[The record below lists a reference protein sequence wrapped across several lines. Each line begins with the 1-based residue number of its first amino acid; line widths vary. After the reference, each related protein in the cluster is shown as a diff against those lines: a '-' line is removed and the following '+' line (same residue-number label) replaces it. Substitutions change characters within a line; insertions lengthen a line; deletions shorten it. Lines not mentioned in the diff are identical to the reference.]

1 MGFRPGRSAH
11 DAVFQALDYLNQG
24 YTWVVDLDIEKFFG
38 FRPGRSAHDA
48 VFQALDYLNQGYTW
62 VVDLDIEKFF
72 DMVSH
77 DKLIS
82 IIREQVSDK
91 TTLHLLRSFLKAGV
105 MEEGNVSRTVIGT
118 PQGGCI
124 SPLLANIYLDKFDKE
139 LESRGLKFCRSA
151 DDVIIFTKSERIGT
165 PQGGCISPLLAN
177 IYLDKFDKELESR
190 GLKFCRSADDVII
203 FTKSERAA
211 NRVMKSISSWLE
223 RKLFLKTSPAK
234 THVCRPSQSQFPGF
248 GFWNSKGE
256 WKARPDNSRKMRL
269 DDKIRKILCR
279 KKAGA
284 RPLSALFKKINQA
297 AQGWINYFFIGSM
310 KGFLTKF
317 GQWLRHKIRVIILKQ
332 WKRPRII
339 YKNLMKLC
347 KLIPG
352 GFDPELIRQDS

>member
-1 MGFRPGRSAH
+1 MIQ
-11 DAVFQALDYLNQG
+11 QAAAQVLGSIFDPLFS
-24 YTWVVDLDIEKFFG
+24 ESSFG
-38 FRPGRSAHDA
+38 FCPGRSAHDA

-151 DDVIIFTKSERIGT
+151 DDVIIFTKSER
-165 PQGGCISPLLAN
+165 
-177 IYLDKFDKELESR
+177 
-190 GLKFCRSADDVII
+190 
-203 FTKSERAA
+203 AA

-269 DDKIRKILCR
+269 YDKIRKILCR

-284 RPLSALFKKINQA
+284 RPLSAIFKKVNQA

-310 KGFLTKF
+310 KGFMTKF

-352 GFDPELIRQDS
+352 GFDPELIRQTANSRLGLYRTAGMSAMNFLLSPKVLETGKGERPGLVNPLKYYLSKTKA

>member
-1 MGFRPGRSAH
+1 
-11 DAVFQALDYLNQG
+11 
-24 YTWVVDLDIEKFFG
+24 
-38 FRPGRSAHDA
+38 
-48 VFQALDYLNQGYTW
+48 
-62 VVDLDIEKFF
+62 
-72 DMVSH
+72 
-77 DKLIS
+77 
-82 IIREQVSDK
+82 
-91 TTLHLLRSFLKAGV
+91 
-105 MEEGNVSRTVIGT
+105 MEEGNVSRTV
-118 PQGGCI
+118 
-124 SPLLANIYLDKFDKE
+124 
-139 LESRGLKFCRSA
+139 
-151 DDVIIFTKSERIGT
+151 IGT

-269 DDKIRKILCR
+269 YDKIRKILCR

-284 RPLSALFKKINQA
+284 RPLSAIFKKVNQA

-332 WKRPRII
+332 WKRPQTIC
-339 YKNLMKLC
+339 KNLMKLC
-347 KLIPG
+347 KRIPG
-352 GFDPELIRQDS
+352 GFDPELIRQTANSRLGLYRTAGMSAMNFLLSPKVLETEKGERPGLVNPLKYYLSKTKA